1 MINIEQITSR
11 LAKMPDQSLQQYA
24 MMHKGD
30 PYIIALAMSESKR
43 RKDMR
48 ASAQAGPAQAQPKV
62 VDQELARMGDMG
74 TLNPAQL
81 ARLSQLLEA
90 RKQSEHGEFTG
101 GGQSQPMAAPQ
112 SPDEAGIAALP
123 AGDMN
128 FADGGI
134 VAFADGGGV
143 ERYQDQGLVRPY
155 ETPYDRMNRETR
167 EREAAER
174 AERLARI
181 EAAGGSTSSYGD
193 QMGNVGRFIDQY
205 VPDPRDIVKTLV
217 QAPGYEWGKDKV
229 TAPKAAPTS
238 RPTEIRTPQQL
249 ENLPA
254 PKPKPKLEA
263 GLGGT
268 REAAA
273 LRGPVGPSV
282 QGAKETAG
290 QFLDTKGMRSDLG
303 KYQTD
308 MATLVEAAR
317 ARREEGKPA
326 GEAYSKYEE
335 SLKKEESGAGKEK
348 DEATGVAIFRLGVG
362 MMAGTSP
369 NAFKNIGDAAGTAL
383 TEYSGAIKDMKKAA
397 KERQKAFGE
406 IEQARRAES
415 REDWKT
421 AQAFEDKAE
430 ARMDKAREVGI
441 KGIMDITGKDAELS
455 AGIYKTQVEQQGRMD
470 VAQLQA
476 RTTLAA
482 AKERGAGG
490 GDKQQLAEL
499 KALQG
504 SLATQLKTEFN
515 KDQRAAINAQLTRV
529 NAEIE
534 KMAGLGTMAA
544 APGAARPG
552 GTSTT
557 GWGKA
562 QVITP

>member
-62 VDQELARMGDMG
+62 VDQALA
-74 TLNPAQL
+74 
-81 ARLSQLLEA
+81 E
-90 RKQSEHGEFTG
+90 
-101 GGQSQPMAAPQ
+101 MAPQAMPQ

-229 TAPKAAPTS
+229 TAAKVAPTS

-282 QGAKETAG
+282 QGAKDTAG
-290 QFLDTKGMRSDLG
+290 QFLDAKGMRSDLD

-308 MATLVEAAR
+308 MAALVEAAR

-335 SLKKEESGAGKEK
+335 SLKKEEAGAGKER
-348 DEATGVAIFRLGVG
+348 DEAKDVAIFRLGVG

-383 TEYSGAIKDMKKAA
+383 TEYSGAIKDMKKAT
-397 KERQKAFGE
+397 KKRQKAFGE

-415 REDWKT
+415 RDDWKA

-430 ARMDKAREVGI
+430 ARMDKAREAGI
-441 KGIMDITGKDAELS
+441 KGIMDITGKDAELA

-482 AKERGAGG
+482 AKERGAG
-490 GDKQQLAEL
+490 AESKEIAAAEAAFARDPHA
-499 KALQG
+499 KALSD
-504 SLATQLKTEFN
+504 SLKMLAMNPESAKYKQNLAALEAI
-515 KDQRAAINAQLTRV
+515 RASKYKQFGITL
-529 NAEIE
+529 E
-534 KMAGLGTMAA
+534 G